1 MVAEELWNRK
11 IECFLPLREVVS
23 QWKDRRK
30 RVQFPLFPGYL
41 FVRVPIRERRLDIVK
56 VTSVVRI
63 IGFSAVPEPIPDDQI
78 QAVKTLVFSTLP
90 YDSYPYIVKGDR
102 IEIIRGPLIR
112 IEGNPHREEEYVPI
126 YRLSRLNSAGHG
138 V

>member
-41 FVRVPIRERRLDIVK
+41 FVRVPSPRAQTRHCQSDFGSED
-56 VTSVVRI
+56 
-63 IGFSAVPEPIPDDQI
+63 
-78 QAVKTLVFSTLP
+78 
-90 YDSYPYIVKGDR
+90 
-102 IEIIRGPLIR
+102 
-112 IEGNPHREEEYVPI
+112 
-126 YRLSRLNSAGHG
+126 YR